1 MFSSNIN
8 KIVDNFFSN
17 DDYYIKESVKMAFTG
32 YNECKSKEVEE
43 RRKKELEYIMNR
55 YELVEG
61 TSPLLNPTREAP
73 PPDPQPDPQKEVQPP
88 SQPQTTKPD
97 SYKSI
102 NGF

>member
-55 YELVEG
+55 YELVGPVEG
-61 TSPLLNPTREAP
+61 TTF
-73 PPDPQPDPQKEVQPP
+73 P
-88 SQPQTTKPD
+88 SQPSLEETHPTKKPD
-97 SYKSI
+97 AYKSI

>member
-8 KIVDNFFSN
+8 KIVDKFFSN
-17 DDYYIKESVKMAFTG
+17 DDYDLKETVKMSFTG
-32 YNECKSKEVEE
+32 YNESKVKEIED

-61 TSPLLNPTREAP
+61 ASPLLNPTREAP
-73 PPDPQPDPQKEVQPP
+73 PPDPQP
-88 SQPQTTKPD
+88 QTTKPD